1 MLVGLCLYFFFLQSF
16 LSSYAGSWL
25 DGVFFEMLVCSCLA
39 FPPLH
44 VCLPFVPGAFP
55 SHISPIDSSLY
66 FPLII
71 FVMGL

>member
-1 MLVGLCLYFFFLQSF
+1 MSLFFFKAF

-25 DGVFFEMLVCSCLA
+25 DGVLFEMLVCLCLA
-39 FPPLH
+39 FPPARLSTFC
-44 VCLPFVPGAFP
+44 VWCFSISYLPDRLVF
-55 SHISPIDSSLY
+55 L

>member
-1 MLVGLCLYFFFLQSF
+1 MLVGSCLYFFFLRSF

-25 DGVFFEMLVCSCLA
+25 DGVFFEMLVCLCLA
-39 FPPLH
+39 FPRCTSVYL
-44 VCLPFVPGAFP
+44 FVSGVFP
-55 SHISPIDSSLY
+55 SHISPIDSSFY